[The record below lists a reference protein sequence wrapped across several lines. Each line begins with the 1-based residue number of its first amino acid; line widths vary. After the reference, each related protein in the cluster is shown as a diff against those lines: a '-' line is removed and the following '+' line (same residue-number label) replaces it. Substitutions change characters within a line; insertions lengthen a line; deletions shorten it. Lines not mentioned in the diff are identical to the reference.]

1 LPDLPT
7 DPDRPLQH
15 LDDLLTP
22 FRAAS
27 KPRER
32 WRVGTEAEK
41 VGVYV
46 PDGGAVPFL
55 GDRGVARVLA
65 ALVESHGWTPE
76 PPETVGGPVLALRRG
91 GASITLEPGA
101 QLELS
106 GAPVE
111 HIHQTCAE
119 FRGHMAE
126 LRDISAEL
134 GIAWLGLG
142 FHPFARRDE
151 LSWVPKTRYPIMRE
165 YLPTRGG
172 HALDMMLR
180 TCTVQANFDYASPED
195 GFRKLRLG
203 LRLSPIVQAMLA
215 NSPFVEGRAT
225 GERSHRARVWLDVD
239 PDRSGLLPFLWRD
252 EATLEDYV
260 QWLLDVPM
268 FLVKR
273 PGGRVL
279 RNTGQTFRAFW
290 RDGFEGER
298 ATLGDWDAHLNTVF
312 PEVRLKRTLEVRS
325 ADAQGTPYL
334 CALPA
339 LWTGIFYDDDALARA
354 EALASRIP
362 PDAALAARPA
372 IADHALAAELAGR
385 PLSAWAADLLEIAEA
400 GLARRAFVN
409 AAGKDERVHLARLRA
424 LVERGDSPADELLDR
439 VKEAMAAGGR
449 ALVAEVIDA
458 ARL

>member
-1 LPDLPT
+1 LTERSPEASP
-7 DPDRPLQH
+7 PLQS
-15 LDDLLTP
+15 LDDLLTL
-22 FRAAS
+22 FWAAA
-27 KPRER
+27 KPRDA
-32 WRVGTEAEK
+32 WRIGTEAEK
-41 VGVYV
+41 VGVYEAH
-46 PDGGAVPFL
+46 GGAVPFL

-65 ALVESHGWTPE
+65 ALVDAHGWTPE
-76 PPETVGGPVLALRRG
+76 PPEVEGAPVIALRRG

-106 GAPVE
+106 GAPVVS
-111 HIHQTCAE
+111 IHETYAE
-119 FRGHMAE
+119 FRAHVTE
-126 LRDISAEL
+126 LRDVSADL
-134 GIAWLGLG
+134 GIVWLGLG
-142 FHPFARRDE
+142 FHPFARRED

-180 TCTVQANFDYASPED
+180 TCTVQANFDYGSPED
-195 GFRKLRLG
+195 GFRKLRVA
-203 LRLSPIVQAMLA
+203 LRLSPIVQGMFA

-252 EATLEDYV
+252 EATLDDYV

-273 PGGRVL
+273 PGRVL

-298 ATLGDWDAHLNTVF
+298 ATVADWEMHVNTVF

-325 ADAQGTPYL
+325 ADAQGNAYL

-339 LWTGIFYDDDALARA
+339 LWTGLLYDDQALARA
-354 EALASRIP
+354 ESLASRIP

-372 IADHALAAELAGR
+372 IADHALSAELAGR
-385 PLSAWAADLLEIAEA
+385 PLTRWAVDLLEIAES
-400 GLARRAFVN
+400 GLARRGYTN
-409 AAGKDERVHLARLRA
+409 ASGKDERVHLERLRA
-424 LVERGDSPADELLDR
+424 LVEAGRSPADELLDH
-439 VKEAMAAGGR
+439 VKEGMVASGR
-449 ALVAEVIDA
+449 SLVAEVIA
-458 ARL
+458 AAAL